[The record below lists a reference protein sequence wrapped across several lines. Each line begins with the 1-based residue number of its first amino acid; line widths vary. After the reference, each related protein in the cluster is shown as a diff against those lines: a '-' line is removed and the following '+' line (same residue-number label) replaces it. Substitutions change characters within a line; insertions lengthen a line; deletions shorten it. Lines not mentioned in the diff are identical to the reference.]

1 MFLSVPPHRK
11 NGQRDIHYF
20 FEFLYV
26 IRQVNILIYNTRG
39 SSILHC
45 IQEI

>member
-1 MFLSVPPHRK
+1 MFPGFHPIEK
-11 NGQRDIHYF
+11 DNQGDIHYF
-20 FEFLYV
+20 FEFLSL
-26 IRQVNILIYNTRG
+26 IRQVNILINNTRG